1 MGLRAPLPAHFPR
14 AQRLLPRGTSPAS
27 RPVQPLRRD
36 SILLFFPLSP
46 DSWQPPPPTR
56 PDPSSS
62 SRRGLSATSWTLP
75 LTPAAVWASLHST
88 YNDPRSAPGSKLATA
103 LGLGGLVAGLFFP
116 VSLPHPAFNRKRHRH
131 MIMSDAYANLVETVR
146 VKASGLAAPPSPSP
160 MSRGCSLSLLRALLR
175 SLHSHIIPFRL
186 VLIGSA
192 PRLLAPALKRQA
204 RSPTLGPSLLRPST
218 SLLSKAPVDP
228 VTWNA
233 DHSLLTATPLALAN
247 GQREPIGQGSP
258 PLTISQHTP
267 TARRAKCRRH

>member
-1 MGLRAPLPAHFPR
+1 
-14 AQRLLPRGTSPAS
+14 
-27 RPVQPLRRD
+27 
-36 SILLFFPLSP
+36 
-46 DSWQPPPPTR
+46 
-56 PDPSSS
+56 
-62 SRRGLSATSWTLP
+62 
-75 LTPAAVWASLHST
+75 
-88 YNDPRSAPGSKLATA
+88 
-103 LGLGGLVAGLFFP
+103 
-116 VSLPHPAFNRKRHRH
+116 
-131 MIMSDAYANLVETVR
+131 
-146 VKASGLAAPPSPSP
+146 
-160 MSRGCSLSLLRALLR
+160 MSRGCSLSRLRALLR

-267 TARRAKCRRH
+267 TARRAKCRRHRGPRSTRNWPWGLSHSHRGPPCHASTQPRWPSLVPLSPSGLALQWLFAGQEVLPPAGSFLPLTLGFKIPPRGPPLHVPSEVPPGHSLPSGFEVPATLVFLSSAWVSGLTLPRL